1 MNEKFKIIDTGSPYG
16 ACYPYAP
23 TPSNGKDARVEI
35 HPPSRLAE
43 GIAFAKEHDIR
54 AVRIAGNPST
64 AFSLDFSAFE
74 SFPEME
80 VLEIWENFK
89 IGEVK
94 GAEALY
100 DTAIRAFIFHEN
112 AEFGLDFSRFKNLEA
127 LEATQNKK
135 MKFNRLPP
143 TLRYAKISKL
153 SHENLAVFRD
163 TPKLERLELNFSK
176 VTSLEGIKGCGEL
189 EHLSV
194 FSAPRLTNISELDG
208 LKKLKQLS
216 FERCRLL
223 NSAAIESVR
232 LGSLERLDARFNA
245 ENLKFLTNFP
255 NLREFYF
262 KYVADGDLTP
272 ILDSKISC
280 CGFESRGHY
289 SHTWSKI
296 QDLLRAK
303 FSSK

>member
-1 MNEKFKIIDTGSPYG
+1 MNKKFKIVDTGSPYG
-16 ACYPYAP
+16 ACYPFTP
-23 TPSNGKDARVEI
+23 MPSNGKDARVEI
-35 HPPSRLAE
+35 YPPSRLAE

-54 AVRIAGNPST
+54 AVKITGNPST
-64 AFSLDFSAFE
+64 AFSLDFSMFE

-80 VLEIWENFK
+80 VLEIWKNFE

-100 DTAIRAFIFHEN
+100 GTSLRALRFFEN
-112 AEFGLDFSRFKNLEA
+112 AEFELDFSRFKNLEA
-127 LEATQNKK
+127 LEAAQNKK

-143 TLRYAKISKL
+143 TLRCAKISKL
-153 SHENLAVFRD
+153 SHENLGIFRD

>member
-1 MNEKFKIIDTGSPYG
+1 MNEKFKIVDTGSPYG
-16 ACYPYAP
+16 ACYPF
-23 TPSNGKDARVEI
+23 TTMPSNGKDARVEI
-35 HPPSRLAE
+35 YPPSRLAE

-54 AVRIAGNPST
+54 AVRITGNPST
-64 AFSLDFSAFE
+64 AFSLDFSTFE

-100 DTAIRAFIFHEN
+100 GTSLRALRFFEN
-112 AEFGLDFSRFKNLEA
+112 AEFELDFSRFKNLEA

-135 MKFNRLPP
+135 MKFNRPP
-143 TLRYAKISKL
+143 PALRCAKISKL
-153 SHENLAVFRD
+153 SHENLGIFRD

-194 FSAPRLTNISELDG
+194 FSAPRLTNISELNG

-216 FERCRLL
+216 FERCKLL
-223 NSAAIESVR
+223 TSAAMQSVR
-232 LGSLERLDARFNA
+232 LKSLERLDARFNA
-245 ENLKFLTNFP
+245 ENLKFLANFP

-272 ILDSKISC
+272 ILEGEIRC

-289 SHTWSKI
+289 SHTWSKLH
-296 QDLLRAK
+296 DLLRAK
-303 FSSK
+303 FSGE

>member
-1 MNEKFKIIDTGSPYG
+1 MNKKFKIIDACVQGDARYPYG
-16 ACYPYAP
+16 PK
-23 TPSNGKDARVEI
+23 PSQGRDATVVI
-35 HPPSRLAE
+35 YPPSKLAE

-54 AVRIAGNPST
+54 AVKITGNPST
-64 AFSLDFSAFE
+64 AFSLDFSTFE

-80 VLEIWENFK
+80 VLEIWENFE

-100 DTAIRAFIFHEN
+100 GTSLRALRFFEN
-112 AEFGLDFSRFKNLEA
+112 AEFELDFSRFKNLEA

-143 TLRYAKISKL
+143 ALRCAKISKL
-153 SHENLAVFRD
+153 SHENLGIFRD

-194 FSAPRLTNISELDG
+194 FSAPRLTNISELNG

-216 FERCRLL
+216 FERCKLL
-223 NSAAIESVR
+223 TGAAMQGVR
-232 LGSLERLDARFNA
+232 LGALERLDARFNA
-245 ENLKFLTNFP
+245 ENLKFLANFP

-272 ILDSKISC
+272 ILEGEIRC

-303 FSSK
+303 FSGE

>member
-1 MNEKFKIIDTGSPYG
+1 
-16 ACYPYAP
+16 
-23 TPSNGKDARVEI
+23 
-35 HPPSRLAE
+35 
-43 GIAFAKEHDIR
+43 
-54 AVRIAGNPST
+54 
-64 AFSLDFSAFE
+64 
-74 SFPEME
+74 
-80 VLEIWENFK
+80 
-89 IGEVK
+89 
-94 GAEALY
+94 
-100 DTAIRAFIFHEN
+100 
-112 AEFGLDFSRFKNLEA
+112 
-127 LEATQNKK
+127 

-143 TLRYAKISKL
+143 ALRCAKISKL
-153 SHENLAVFRD
+153 SHENLGIFRD

-194 FSAPRLTNISELDG
+194 FSAPRLTNISELNG

-223 NSAAIESVR
+223 TSAAMQSVR
-232 LGSLERLDARFNA
+232 LKSLERLDARFNA

-272 ILDSKISC
+272 ILEGEIRC

-303 FSSK
+303 FSGE

>member
-1 MNEKFKIIDTGSPYG
+1 MNKKFKIVDTGSPYG
-16 ACYPYAP
+16 ACYPFTP
-23 TPSNGKDARVEI
+23 MPSNGKDARVEI
-35 HPPSRLAE
+35 YPPSRLAE

-54 AVRIAGNPST
+54 AVKITGNPST
-64 AFSLDFSAFE
+64 AFSLDFSMFE

-80 VLEIWENFK
+80 VLEIWENFE

-100 DTAIRAFIFHEN
+100 GTSLRALRFFEN
-112 AEFGLDFSRFKNLEA
+112 AEFELDFSRFKNLEA
-127 LEATQNKK
+127 LEAAQNKK

-143 TLRYAKISKL
+143 TLRCAKISKL
-153 SHENLAVFRD
+153 SHENLGIFRD

>member
-1 MNEKFKIIDTGSPYG
+1 MNKKFKIVDTGSPYG
-16 ACYPYAP
+16 ACYPYTP
-23 TPSNGKDARVEI
+23 MPSNGKDARIEI
-35 HPPSRLAE
+35 YPPSRLAE

-54 AVRIAGNPST
+54 AVRITGNPST
-64 AFSLDFSAFE
+64 PFSLDFSAFE

-80 VLEIWENFK
+80 VLEIWENFE
-89 IGEVK
+89 IGQVK

-100 DTAIRAFIFHEN
+100 DTAMRALRLFEN
-112 AEFGLDFSRFKNLEA
+112 AEFELDFSRFKNLEA
-127 LEATQNKK
+127 LEATQNKR

-143 TLRYAKISKL
+143 ALRCAKISKL
-153 SHENLAVFRD
+153 SHENLGIFRD

-194 FSAPRLTNISELDG
+194 FSAPRLTNISELND

-223 NSAAIESVR
+223 TSAAMQSVR
-232 LGSLERLDARFNA
+232 LKSLERLDARFNA
-245 ENLKFLTNFP
+245 ENLKFLANFP

-272 ILDSKISC
+272 ILEGEIRC

-289 SHTWSKI
+289 SHTWSKLH
-296 QDLLRAK
+296 DLLRAK
-303 FSSK
+303 FSGE